1 MKRDSSNREKEAV
14 LVFMTCFRLYY
25 PNLINLI
32 SNNET
37 ENQIEPL
44 RKVSFLL
51 IVLAKNTKEPQDAM
65 VVNLFLKE
73 SIAI

>member
-1 MKRDSSNREKEAV
+1 
-14 LVFMTCFRLYY
+14 MTCFRLYY

-32 SNNET
+32 GNNET
-37 ENQIEPL
+37 ENQIELL
-44 RKVSFLL
+44 RKVGFLL
-51 IVLAKNTKEPQDAM
+51 VVLAKNMKEPQDAM

>member
-1 MKRDSSNREKEAV
+1 
-14 LVFMTCFRLYY
+14 MTCFGLYY

-51 IVLAKNTKEPQDAM
+51 IVLAKNTKELQDAM

>member
-1 MKRDSSNREKEAV
+1 
-14 LVFMTCFRLYY
+14 MTCFRLYY

-44 RKVSFLL
+44 RKVSFLRM
-51 IVLAKNTKEPQDAM
+51 VLAKNTKEPQDAM

>member
-1 MKRDSSNREKEAV
+1 
-14 LVFMTCFRLYY
+14 MTCFGLYY

-51 IVLAKNTKEPQDAM
+51 MVLAKNTKEPQDAM